1 MFYLLTYFSEVADV
15 AATMRVARSIRI
27 PPQGLK
33 PTQSLSPPILCQP
46 ALTAL
51 ICSHLLSPLSTPTS
65 GSSPRED
72 SDARLRHQRGTLTDR
87 PRPRSRRH
95 HNLAD
100 LVRQWTLTSLR
111 AFLYLPC
118 PPAFLYPP
126 YAPAFLYPPCA
137 PAFLYPPCPPAFLYL
152 PYAPAFLYPPCPPAA
167 DLELRASRRIHT
179 CRRAYV
185 RACVRTYTC
194 VRTRTH
200 ARTY

>member
-137 PAFLYPPCPPAFLYL
+137 PAFLYPPCPPA
-152 PYAPAFLYPPCPPAA
+152 A